1 MAGTME
7 NYNGYETKSE
17 INNLIKEYREILK
30 PTKQQLRFESVKRD
44 AYPFDTSGVD
54 WWDVVKLEDKDW
66 NTALY
71 MKEQG
76 KGKDTYYKL
85 KFYKKE
91 GKFWLWTL
99 YWEQLWVELQYRKM
113 PGRFLTLKET
123 DLILQKFEKC
133 IELKKDAIEALKLKE

>member
-1 MAGTME
+1 
-7 NYNGYETKSE
+7 
-17 INNLIKEYREILK
+17 
-30 PTKQQLRFESVKRD
+30 
-44 AYPFDTSGVD
+44 
-54 WWDVVKLEDKDW
+54 
-66 NTALY
+66 